1 MYYINYYL
9 HICIYIYP
17 LYPQDPTPCMTIM
30 YGFMKMGV
38 WKVEANLRWLVEL
51 VVLFSPIL
59 PIVKA
64 NLGVN
69 WYTPLLVMYPNVSPW
84 RSIMVDYKSV
94 FSLVNPMKSP
104 CSREDLAGPGKG
116 AMGTMGAMEIWAA
129 KAQWHHD
136 GQLI

>member
-1 MYYINYYL
+1 MYDY
-9 HICIYIYP
+9 HVW
-17 LYPQDPTPCMTIM
+17 LYED
-30 YGFMKMGV
+30 GRLKSRA
-38 WKVEANLRWLVEL
+38 ANLRWLVEL

-69 WYTPLLVMYPNVSPW
+69 RYTPLLVMYPNVSPLW
-84 RSIMVDYKSV
+84 SIMVDYKSV

-129 KAQWHHD
+129 TKAQWHHD
-136 GQLI
+136 GQLTDITAETLDGYFR